1 MYDQLQAEH
10 GKLLDQ
16 REKEKNDLH
25 NAKIQNDK
33 DARDQQLREERRRRR
48 QEDKDQLNQEQD
60 YINRLRGEMEA
71 EKQMQQ
77 EKRK

>member
-25 NAKIQNDK
+25 NLKIQSDK

-48 QEDKDQLNQEQD
+48 
-60 YINRLRGEMEA
+60 
-71 EKQMQQ
+71 
-77 EKRK
+77 

>member
-1 MYDQLQAEH
+1 LQAEH

-25 NAKIQNDK
+25 HMKIQSDK

-48 QEDKDQLNQEQD
+48 QEDKDQLNQE
-60 YINRLRGEMEA
+60 
-71 EKQMQQ
+71 
-77 EKRK
+77 

>member
-16 REKEKNDLH
+16 REREKNDLH
-25 NAKIQNDK
+25 NAKIQSDK
-33 DARDQQLREERRRRR
+33 NARDQQLKEERRRRR

-60 YINRLRGEMEA
+60 YIYRLRNEMES
-71 EKQMQQ
+71 EKSMQM